1 MAELLHYDLDP
12 GATIAVEVDDEDSGF
27 EEASPRDYPAQAAK
41 SFAAALEHGRRAAE
55 VAFDQFRKMAVA
67 PDEITME
74 IGLKMTAEAGAVL
87 AKTASEGHIVLK
99 LVWRPAGE

>member
-41 SFAAALEHGRRAAE
+41 SFTAAL
-55 VAFDQFRKMAVA
+55 D
-67 PDEITME
+67 
-74 IGLKMTAEAGAVL
+74 
-87 AKTASEGHIVLK
+87 
-99 LVWRPAGE
+99 